1 LPAPFEDFVAD
12 RGPALL
18 RFAYLLTG
26 DGGLAEALVQE
37 ALIRS
42 YRRWHGRLDAE
53 HPEAYVRRIVV
64 NEYVSWR
71 RRRSSGELPG
81 RIPDQPTSDPADG
94 LAERDL
100 VWRALATIPRRQRA
114 IMVLRYYE
122 SLSDRDIAVVLGC
135 AEGTVRSLAARAF
148 TSLRRDPQLSAE
160 PGPTSVRR
168 EESS

>member
-1 LPAPFEDFVAD
+1 MPAPFEDFVAD
-12 RGPALL
+12 RGPAPL

-71 RRRSSGELPG
+71 RRSSGELPG
-81 RIPDQPTSDPADG
+81 LGDEVGAT
-94 LAERDL
+94 AEVHAEVADL
-100 VWRALATIPRRQRA
+100 V
-114 IMVLRYYE
+114 
-122 SLSDRDIAVVLGC
+122 
-135 AEGTVRSLAARAF
+135 AAY
-148 TSLRRDPQLSAE
+148 D
-160 PGPTSVRR
+160 
-168 EESS
+168 